1 MTDKNFDSRLKS
13 ALEHLEAPYDAASW
27 DILEQRM
34 NAMPGAESASP
45 LDKVAQQALGK
56 LEAPYQPAHW
66 EMLANRMDSTARVR
80 RRIWITKTAEAAIFL
95 LLLLNL
101 EGLLHHSSAP
111 ALPGNNP
118 PARHRPQ
125 ADGTL
130 KHKNKTTADVSFAT
144 AATDHSVLNEMQGD
158 IQLADFYANP
168 ALEGAGNGMP
178 LSPFAD
184 ALAPLQSTLSPF
196 STTPE
201 HWASLPDIITLPILL
216 GQPVETTGSRPFL
229 RPVAQI
235 KAPRQSRF
243 YAATFASFDRNYISG
258 EGYSNNGNGYGGGIA
273 VGYRAGKWGVEAGI
287 AYNQKKYQPRHVEE
301 IYKGNTLNGYHGIYA
316 HTVNADMLSVPV
328 KATRRVAQFGQATA
342 LVTAG
347 ATMNVAM
354 DKSYHYRST
363 YYPGQAPPDP
373 NYAPGQQPK
382 SRQQARGVLE
392 GGSVHNNFYATADLG
407 VRIEHPI
414 NRHFAAY
421 IEPSYRHAIGQKGIG
436 PTPAKINTFSVQAG
450 VLATL

>member
-13 ALEHLEAPYDAASW
+13 ALEQLEAPYDAASW

-34 NAMPGAESASP
+34 NAMPGAEPASP
-45 LDKVAQQALGK
+45 LDKIAQNALGK

-101 EGLLHHSSAP
+101 EGLLHHTGTP
-111 ALPGNNP
+111 ALPYNSQ
-118 PARHRPQ
+118 PAMHRPQ

-130 KHKNKTTADVSFAT
+130 KHKNKKTSELPFAAAEADNSG
-144 AATDHSVLNEMQGD
+144 LNGMPANTQ
-158 IQLADFYANP
+158 QADFYANS
-168 ALEGAGNGMP
+168 AFEVAENGLP
-178 LSPFAD
+178 LSPFTD
-184 ALAPLQSTLSPF
+184 ALAPLESTLSPF

-216 GQPVETTGSRPFL
+216 GQPVETTENRSFM

-235 KAPRQSRF
+235 KSPRQSRF
-243 YAATFASFDRNYISG
+243 YATTFANFDRNYISG
-258 EGYSNNGNGYGGGIA
+258 EAYSNNGNGYGGGIA

-287 AYNQKKYQPRHVEE
+287 AYNHKRYQPKHVEE

-316 HTVNADMLSVPV
+316 HTVNVDILSVPV
-328 KATRRVAQFGQATA
+328 KATRRVAQIGQATA

-373 NYAPGQQPK
+373 NFAPGQQPK
-382 SRQQARGVLE
+382 SRQKARGVLE
-392 GGSVHNNFYATADLG
+392 GGAVNTNFYATADLG

-421 IEPSYRHAIGQKGIG
+421 IEPAYRHAIGQKGIG